1 MIAILNK
8 IEVIT
13 TYGKILYEV
22 INKEVVM
29 KKIENRYTNNI
40 FENIKH
46 IDEYGNEYW
55 YARELSKILEYKD
68 WRNFLKVLNKAKD
81 ACKNS
86 GFNMDEQLVEVN
98 RLSKRNNNAT
108 ANIQDYKLSR
118 YMCYLI
124 VQNADPSKEVVALGQ
139 TYFAI
144 QTRKQEITEQEYDSL
159 SDDEKRFYQRKLTR
173 QGNYTL
179 QRVASAAGVMQGIK
193 VYIMVKL
200 LMIYLK
206 GKNYDIEKI
215 F

>member
-1 MIAILNK
+1 
-8 IEVIT
+8 
-13 TYGKILYEV
+13 
-22 INKEVVM
+22 M
-29 KKIENRYTNNI
+29 KKIGDRYTNNI

-55 YARELSKILEYKD
+55 YARELQKVLEYKD

-86 GFNMDEQLVEVN
+86 GFNIDEQFVEVN

-118 YMCYLI
+118 YICYLI
-124 VQNADPSKEVVALGQ
+124 VQNADSSKEVVALGQ

-159 SDDEKRFYQRKLTR
+159 SDDEKRFYQSKVIILRKELS
-173 QGNYTL
+173 L
-179 QRVASAAGVMQGIK
+179 QQALKIWLSFIMHGIK
-193 VYIMVKL
+193 VYIMLKQ
-200 LMIYLK
+200 LMIFLK
-206 GKNYDIEKI
+206 EKNYAIEKI
-215 F
+215 FQII

>member
-1 MIAILNK
+1 
-8 IEVIT
+8 
-13 TYGKILYEV
+13 
-22 INKEVVM
+22 M
-29 KKIENRYTNNI
+29 KKIGDRYTNNI

-55 YARELSKILEYKD
+55 YARELQKVLEYKD

-86 GFNMDEQLVEVN
+86 GFNIDEQLVEVN
-98 RLSKRNNNAT
+98 RLSKRNNNAI

-118 YMCYLI
+118 YICYLI

-159 SDDEKRFYQRKLTR
+159 SDDEKRFYQSKVIILRKELS
-173 QGNYTL
+173 L
-179 QRVASAAGVMQGIK
+179 QQALKIWLSFIMHGIK
-193 VYIMVKL
+193 VYIMLKQ
-200 LMIYLK
+200 LMIFLK
-206 GKNYDIEKI
+206 EKNYAIEKI